1 MQPAPPSKIDLG
13 EAQAVSLSDE
23 ATPRTPP
30 PPPRRSSDGFSGW
43 AGPVVLSYLFVGTA
57 VFSVAEGWSP
67 RDALYFCVTALTTV
81 GYGDLAPTSAA
92 GKLFCCA
99 YVVTGVSLSSAC
111 LGVVLGRMQASPN
124 PNPSPNPSP
133 NPNPNPNL
141 NPNPNPN
148 PDPNPNCWM
157 QARVISTRLF
167 SALGSSASASS
178 SSAQGRPHVTSII
191 HSAAGL
197 AALVASG
204 AVFAHLSEGWSALDS
219 VCCSIIEP

>member
-1 MQPAPPSKIDLG
+1 M
-13 EAQAVSLSDE
+13 SLSDE

-124 PNPSPNPSP
+124 
-133 NPNPNPNL
+133 L
-141 NPNPNPN
+141 
-148 PDPNPNCWM
+148 
-157 QARVISTRLF
+157 
-167 SALGSSASASS
+167 
-178 SSAQGRPHVTSII
+178 
-191 HSAAGL
+191 
-197 AALVASG
+197 
-204 AVFAHLSEGWSALDS
+204 
-219 VCCSIIEP
+219 

>member
-1 MQPAPPSKIDLG
+1 MQPAPSKDDLG
-13 EAQAVSLSDE
+13 EPISDE
-23 ATPRTPP
+23 TTRTPP
-30 PPPRRSSDGFSGW
+30 PHRSRDEGFSGW
-43 AGPVVLSYLFVGTA
+43 AGPVVLTYLLVGTM

-81 GYGDLAPTSAA
+81 GYGDLVPNSAA

-99 YVVTGVSLSSAC
+99 YVVSGVSLSSAC
-111 LGVVLGRMQASPN
+111 LGVVLGR
-124 PNPSPNPSP
+124 
-133 NPNPNPNL
+133 
-141 NPNPNPN
+141 
-148 PDPNPNCWM
+148 M

-167 SALGSSASASS
+167 SALGSSASSASASASS
-178 SSAQGRPHVTSII
+178 QGRPHVNSIM

-219 VCCSIIEP
+219 V

>member
-1 MQPAPPSKIDLG
+1 MRPAPSKIDLG

-23 ATPRTPP
+23 ATRPP
-30 PPPRRSSDGFSGW
+30 PPHRSREEGFSGW
-43 AGPVVLSYLFVGTA
+43 AGPVVLTYLLVGTM

-81 GYGDLAPTSAA
+81 GYGDLVPTSAA

-99 YVVTGVSLSSAC
+99 YVVSGVSLSSAC
-111 LGVVLGRMQASPN
+111 LGVVLGR
-124 PNPSPNPSP
+124 
-133 NPNPNPNL
+133 
-141 NPNPNPN
+141 
-148 PDPNPNCWM
+148 M

-167 SALGSSASASS
+167 SALGSSASSASASASS
-178 SSAQGRPHVTSII
+178 QGRSHVTSIM

-219 VCCSIIEP
+219 VEP